1 VQFQLFL
8 GRNIP
13 DAGTISKA
21 MMQTFIREEVC
32 PRFDGFTVTEGV
44 GFWKHVKAVEFMEDT
59 FGGLRVH
66 PSGQRPRGKFLVQA
80 QDKFAVVLAS
90 ESAAHLVGRGTYG
103 RHVPGAPVILHVAAW
118 LQAHGSERLV
128 QGTVAGEA
136 HLAVQPGHVREAAAR
151 AEDPPRLA
159 ERAPA

>member
-44 GFWKHVKAVEFMEDT
+44 GFWKGEQENVTILT
-59 FGGLRVH
+59 FITDEVDNVTAIAEAFKTAFRQESVLMTEVAL
-66 PSGQRPRGKFLVQA
+66 PVVQ
-80 QDKFAVVLAS
+80 FV
-90 ESAAHLVGRGTYG
+90 
-103 RHVPGAPVILHVAAW
+103 
-118 LQAHGSERLV
+118 
-128 QGTVAGEA
+128 
-136 HLAVQPGHVREAAAR
+136 
-151 AEDPPRLA
+151 
-159 ERAPA
+159 